1 MAGINRNNSKTYRPG
16 IDDVAYGAA
25 PINLSTIA
33 AGTSGF
39 VINGQSA
46 GDQSGW
52 SVSAAGDVNGD
63 GLANLLAAAYA
74 ADPSSG
80 GNAGKSYVIFG
91 STSGAFA
98 KSEADWIAT
107 ASDLNHA
114 GTSASETFI
123 GNASANTITSGGGA
137 DVIYAGAGNDVI
149 AINASASAKLQSSYS
164 AVDGQL
170 ARIDGG
176 AGFDAIRL
184 TGGASLDLTKIAN
197 QAAGASENGSRISSI
212 EKIDMATD
220 AAANVLTLS
229 VKDVL
234 AMAGMNVCNS
244 GNGWTDLGAA
254 VARHQVVI
262 DGGANDRV
270 ALTDKAA
277 WFSAGTAVAN
287 GHAYDVYNHGT
298 SAAQLLVDH
307 TLAASHPVL

>member
-1 MAGINRNNSKTYRPG
+1 M
-16 IDDVAYGAA
+16 
-25 PINLSTIA
+25 
-33 AGTSGF
+33 
-39 VINGQSA
+39 
-46 GDQSGW
+46 
-52 SVSAAGDVNGD
+52 
-63 GLANLLAAAYA
+63 
-74 ADPSSG
+74 
-80 GNAGKSYVIFG
+80 
-91 STSGAFA
+91 
-98 KSEADWIAT
+98 
-107 ASDLNHA
+107 
-114 GTSASETFI
+114 
-123 GNASANTITSGGGA
+123 
-137 DVIYAGAGNDVI
+137 IYAGAGNDVI

-244 GNGWTDLGAA
+244 GNGWTNLGAA
-254 VARHQVVI
+254 VARHLVVI

-270 ALTDKAA
+270 ALADKAA
-277 WFSAGTAVAN
+277 WSSAGTAVAN